1 MPKRFKV
8 RTDSGTGPRY
18 VLSQYIIY
26 SSILPLRCDMI
37 PAPKD
42 AAPKLITSGPCA
54 DTAGW
59 DAYTQYVAKELHGGR
74 QTSGLIMPFPNVA
87 LDVPAAND
95 FVAAQVKLD
104 PTGISRPQ
112 MCVTPATTADDV
124 RRRVKDEGFVGL
136 KCYHVWSP
144 VTPTFNVRPRHPR
157 HPRHISHLTTF
168 PPHHFPS
175 LPTRSLTCAEQC
187 FGGSFFSPV
196 IFSR

>member
-1 MPKRFKV
+1 M
-8 RTDSGTGPRY
+8 Y
-18 VLSQYIIY
+18 CLNILYIHL
-26 SSILPLRCDMI
+26 ILPPNDPPPVVI

-144 VTPTFNVRPRHPR
+144 VTPTFNVRPPHPR
-157 HPRHISHLTTF
+157 HPRHISHLTF
-168 PPHHFPS
+168 PTSPLSFSADTKPDVCGTMFWGFVFF
-175 LPTRSLTCAEQC
+175 LPL
-187 FGGSFFSPV
+187 FSHADV
-196 IFSR
+196 MHT